1 MASPRS
7 AVVRLGAE
15 FLTIGCFGSDIYIY
29 IYIYIYIIY
38 IYDFFLALSDAA

>member
-15 FLTIGCFGSDIYIY
+15 FLTIGCFGSDIYDS
-29 IYIYIYIIY
+29 
-38 IYDFFLALSDAA
+38 YDFFLALSDAA